1 MSATPHT
8 LRFFIPFACCREHC
22 DTTYTT
28 LVHSYLLRAAENT
41 MTPHTLRLF
50 IPFTCCRE
58 HCVCDTTHYAS
69 SYLSRAAE
77 NTVTPHTLRLFT
89 PFTCCREH
97 CVCDTTHYT
106 CSYLSRAALKWME
119 VKAEQ
124 RVGRGR
130 AGAADRRKGKHTYR
144 RVCRLINQRKC
155 CKQSRRL
162 V

>member
-1 MSATPHT
+1 MSVT
-8 LRFFIPFACCREHC
+8 
-22 DTTYTT
+22 
-28 LVHSYLLRAAENT
+28 
-41 MTPHTLRLF
+41 TPHTLRLF

-58 HCVCDTTHYAS
+58 HCVCDATHTTLVHTFYVLQRTLCLRHHTHYAS